1 MPPLPQ
7 SLTFT
12 QGVKHACAQPPE
24 TPFVLLGN
32 FEVEDEW
39 AKGETGLPS
48 VGGRASAA
56 IVNRM
61 DEFTLL
67 LAGED
72 DQVILKSAPDAG
84 YLDYLRE
91 LGLHLPGVLVT
102 DVNDPARTVSQDA
115 VDSPLLQE
123 RLRELAHTGARLW
136 PHGMSAVEERLCE
149 QTGLRSA
156 LPPASLVKTV
166 NSKIYSRRLAH
177 SLDLPQARGWTCSS
191 VEEFAE
197 VAEEAVATS
206 LAAGRRVGVKD
217 AYGVSG
223 KGIVVI
229 DDERRMRQLVRMT
242 QRTAAKT
249 GSPWLSL
256 VVEEWADKAVDLNYH
271 FTVGVDGAVRFD
283 FVKEALTDKGVHKG
297 HRFPARIS
305 DRHRAEVEEYA
316 GRIGARM
323 AADGFHGVVGVD
335 AIVTT
340 SEELLPVLEINAR
353 NNMSTYQTGLQERF
367 MPPGT
372 VGLARQYELRLAGR
386 RDFGW
391 LRRTLGGL
399 LFTPDTGR
407 GLLVNNFAT
416 VNAAAADDGRPH
428 QGRLY
433 GLLIAADQAEL
444 DALDATIATRLRKEQ
459 PDHV

>member
-1 MPPLPQ
+1 MLPQ
-7 SLTFT
+7 SLTFL
-12 QGVKHACAQPPE
+12 QGVKHACAHPPG

-39 AKGETGLPS
+39 SRDETGLPT
-48 VGGRASAA
+48 VGGRSSAA

-61 DEFTLL
+61 DEFALL

-72 DQVILKSAPDAG
+72 DHVVLKSAPDRG
-84 YLDYLRE
+84 YLDYLQE
-91 LGLHLPGVLVT
+91 LGLRLPGVLVT
-102 DVNDPARTVSQDA
+102 DVNDPDRTVSQDA
-115 VDSPLLQE
+115 VDSPELQE
-123 RLRELAHTGARLW
+123 RLRELADRGARLW

-149 QTGLRSA
+149 RTGMHSA
-156 LPPASLVKTV
+156 LPPASVVKTV

-177 SLDLPQARGWTCSS
+177 ALDLPQARGWTCAS
-191 VEEFAE
+191 VDEFAE
-197 VAEEAVATS
+197 AAEEAIATS
-206 LAAGRRVGVKD
+206 LSAGRRVGVKD

-229 DDERRMRQLVRMT
+229 DDERRMRQLVRMV

-249 GSPWLSL
+249 GSPWVSL

-271 FTVGVDGAVRFD
+271 FTVSTHGAVRFD
-283 FVKEALTDKGVHKG
+283 FVKEAITDRGVHKG

-305 DRHRAEVEEYA
+305 DRHAAELEEYA
-316 GRIGARM
+316 ARIGARM

-340 SEELLPVLEINAR
+340 DGGLLPVLEINAR
-353 NNMSTYQTGLQERF
+353 NNMSTYQTGIQERF
-367 MPPGT
+367 IPPGT
-372 VGLARQYELRLAGR
+372 VALARQYELRLAGR

-391 LRRTLGGL
+391 LRRTLGEL
-399 LFTPDTGR
+399 LFTPGGGL

-416 VNAAAADDGRPH
+416 VNAAADDDGRPH
-428 QGRLY
+428 QARLY
-433 GLLIAADQAEL
+433 GLLIADTQDAL
-444 DALDATIATRLRKEQ
+444 DALDAAIATRLRKEE